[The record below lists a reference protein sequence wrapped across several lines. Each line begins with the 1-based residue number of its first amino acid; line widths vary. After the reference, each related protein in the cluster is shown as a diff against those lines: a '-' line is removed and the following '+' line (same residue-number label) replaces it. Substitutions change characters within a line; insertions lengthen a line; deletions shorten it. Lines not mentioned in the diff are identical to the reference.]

1 MRLLHI
7 EASPRK
13 QRSASRQV
21 ALAFIEAWQRHHPES
36 TIDTLDVWNAVLP
49 EFDGAALDA
58 KYAGLTGRS
67 RTAEEEQVW
76 NDIKELA
83 ARFHQAD
90 VLVFSVPMWNFGI
103 PYRLKHL
110 IDAISQK
117 DVLFSFD
124 ERGLIGMLTG
134 RKAVTVA
141 ARGVSLGGEF
151 PEIDYDYQAAYM
163 AMWYRMVGITDIHSI
178 TVDKTLMGEQVDT
191 VSRDQACQEAVA
203 LAAAL

>member
-36 TIDTLDVWNAVLP
+36 TIDTLDVWNAELP

-67 RTAEEEQVW
+67 RTPEEEQVW
-76 NDIKELA
+76 KDIEALA

-124 ERGLIGMLTG
+124 ERGLIGMLAG

-141 ARGVSLGGEF
+141 ARGVSLGGDF

-178 TVDKTLMGEQVDT
+178 TVDKTLMGDEADT
-191 VSRDQACQEAVA
+191 ASRGQACQEAVA

>member
-21 ALAFIEAWQRHHPES
+21 ALAFIDAWQRHHPAS
-36 TIDTLDVWNAVLP
+36 TIDTLDVWSTALP
-49 EFDGAALDA
+49 AFDGAALDA
-58 KYAGLTGRS
+58 KYAGLSGRS
-67 RTAEEEQVW
+67 RTPEEEQVW
-76 NDIKELA
+76 KDIEALA

-90 VLVFSVPMWNFGI
+90 VLLFSVPMWNFGI

-124 ERGLIGMLTG
+124 ERGLIGMLAG

-141 ARGVSLGGEF
+141 ARGASLGGAF

-163 AMWYRMVGITDIHSI
+163 AMWYRMVGITDIHTV
-178 TVDKTLMGEQVDT
+178 TVDKTLMGEQADT
-191 VSRDQACQEAVA
+191 VSREQACKDAVT

>member
-1 MRLLHI
+1 VWKDI
-7 EASPRK
+7 EA
-13 QRSASRQV
+13 
-21 ALAFIEAWQRHHPES
+21 
-36 TIDTLDVWNAVLP
+36 
-49 EFDGAALDA
+49 
-58 KYAGLTGRS
+58 
-67 RTAEEEQVW
+67 
-76 NDIKELA
+76 LA

-141 ARGVSLGGEF
+141 ARGVSLGGGF

-178 TVDKTLMGEQVDT
+178 TVDKTLMGEQADT
-191 VSRDQACQEAVA
+191 GSREQACQDAVA